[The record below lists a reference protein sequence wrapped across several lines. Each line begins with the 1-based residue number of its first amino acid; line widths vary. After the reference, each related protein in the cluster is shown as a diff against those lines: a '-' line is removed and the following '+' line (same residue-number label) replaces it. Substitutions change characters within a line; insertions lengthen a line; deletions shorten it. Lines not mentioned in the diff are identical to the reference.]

1 MKAIEFRSKIF
12 RELTFKEIDALKYKK
27 VISYE
32 KLTSQKKETST
43 YYITDTYQLIAEGV
57 RIYKYE
63 GFFLLESTTSLQP
76 YLINLN

>member
-12 RELTFKEIDALKYKK
+12 RELTFDEITLLQYKK
-27 VISYE
+27 IISFE
-32 KLTSQKKETST
+32 DLTSLKKGMVT

-63 GFFLLESTTSLQP
+63 GFFLLESTTS